1 MKTRMKHVISWIL
14 TLALVFGCLAGTG
27 ITVKAAVAT
36 IWSVS
41 VSPESLDS
49 TGGTVTVSIN
59 GEDLGENI
67 WWRLREKKEDG
78 SLDVVGNE
86 VNVTPTQGNSTTPT
100 FEVTIPE
107 NTTDK
112 SKQYVIQVKDSEPT
126 PDYVLGGYKWTLAK
140 STSDITVAAAS
151 GQTPSTPDKTDLKA
165 AIALAA
171 TKNAADYKEASWAA
185 MQEKLTA
192 ANVVDQLEN
201 ATAEQISQATSELQA
216 AITALVEKTAEITAV
231 TATPMTV
238 EAGGDTV
245 TLAVTGTNMTENNWG
260 VEVKRCYG
268 GTTQEVSSSAKAGKA
283 TITEIRNDG
292 AIIDISATG
301 MSSAIDFIFSVGP
314 KSGDRITE
322 AATVTVTQAGK
333 DYKTETVLPKTVEM
347 ADAHT
352 VVATFEESIQAAK
365 ADEALKRL
373 IHVTGPDNTV
383 YALGENDTVTV
394 DEHSVSV
401 RYENNMEELLTSGSS
416 IYIKEGALKLENDK
430 VLADITWLITTNAN
444 ISSIVLDKETFDN
457 KGGTV
462 TARLEGYKVASIED
476 SAINAAVYLAG
487 ETVPTEIEVVLT
499 RDSKDTPLL
508 TFTVP
513 ENKTDNTV
521 SYWLSVKVSGTPVYE
536 GASLNRAKRATVS
549 VLPEG
554 KTDKDVTLSMLTI
567 SGNNKQEIGDIRNIT
582 VNVSSAVG
590 ELKTELRLYG
600 TNLDSKVTKVRAID
614 QNGVIWPVYDIP
626 ECDGTIRFVAI
637 AGINKNGV
645 FGDGNTQ
652 LIEVLPPRYVGPN
665 MTYTLQVAIDGEHF
679 LDVPSVQLTVNNENL
694 VNDGQFERTG
704 KEDIKTIIVKHVE
717 QGTGKEI
724 SKADVYQGY
733 NVSMLRG
740 LGIQPKSIDGYKLVK
755 SPYLGDRFISNCY
768 EGDNNGVLTYE
779 YTRTSK
785 PADVKVSGIQ
795 ITAVSS
801 KIAAG
806 KSVQLKAIVAPEN
819 ATNKAVTWTSSNNK
833 YASVSATGKVT
844 LKKKGI
850 GKTVVITATAK
861 DGSGKQASYK
871 IKIMKHAV
879 KSVSLKAAKT
889 VKAGKKVKVKAS
901 VKTTGKSANKK
912 LKWTTSNAK
921 YATVSSSG
929 VVKTYK
935 AGKGKTVKITAVSTD
950 GSNKKKTIK
959 IKIK

>member
-1 MKTRMKHVISWIL
+1 MKTWMKPAISWLL
-14 TLALVFGCLAGTG
+14 TLALVFGCLTGTG
-27 ITVKAAVAT
+27 MEAKAADLPGFSGLT
-36 IWSVS
+36 LST
-41 VSPESLDS
+41 ESLPS
-49 TGGTVTVSIN
+49 EGGQVIATVSGFDF
-59 GEDLGENI
+59 GEKI
-67 WWRLREKKEDG
+67 WYA
-78 SLDVVGNE
+78 V
-86 VNVTPTQGNSTTPT
+86 
-100 FEVTIPE
+100 
-107 NTTDK
+107 
-112 SKQYVIQVKDSEPT
+112 QVKSGDFGFYE
-126 PDYVLGGYKWTLAK
+126 DYITKTEAMTK
-140 STSDITVAAAS
+140 STSEAEISIDIPKNETEETRTYRIYVNVAEPQSDIYSYWDARKTVTVAAAS

-171 TKNAADYKEASWAA
+171 TKNAADYTEASWAA

-192 ANVVDQLEN
+192 ANAVDQLED

-216 AITALVEKTAEITAV
+216 AMNALVEKIAEITAV
-231 TATPMTV
+231 KATPMTV

-245 TLAVTGTNMTENNWG
+245 TLKVTGTNMTENNWG
-260 VEVKRCYG
+260 VEVKRFYG

-292 AIIDISATG
+292 ATIDISSTG
-301 MSSAIDFIFSVGP
+301 MSSAIDFVFSVGP

-333 DYKTETVLPKTVEM
+333 DYKTEIVQPQKVEM

-373 IHVTGPDNTV
+373 IHVTGPDKTV

-394 DEHSVSV
+394 DEHTVLV
-401 RYENNMEELLTSGSS
+401 KYENNMEELLTSGSS

-462 TARLEGYKVASIED
+462 TARLEGYKVANIED
-476 SAINAAVYLAG
+476 NVISAALYLAG
-487 ETVPTEIEVVLT
+487 ETTPTEIAIT
-499 RDSKDTPLL
+499 KSRDENDKPLL

-513 ENKTDNTV
+513 ENTTDNTV

-536 GASLNRAKRATVS
+536 GANMDRSRRATVS

-554 KTDKDVTLSMLTI
+554 KTDKDATLSMLTI

-600 TNLDSKVTKVRAID
+600 TNLDSKVTKVRASD

-626 ECDGTIRFVAI
+626 ECDGTVRFVAI

-694 VNDGQFERTG
+694 VDDGQFISTG
-704 KEDIKTIIVKHVE
+704 KDDIHTVTVKHIDQKTEKEIASDDVFKGYEVSMFRGFDIKA
-717 QGTGKEI
+717 KEI
-724 SKADVYQGY
+724 EGY
-733 NVSMLRG
+733 ELVSEPE
-740 LGIQPKSIDGYKLVK
+740 I
-755 SPYLGDRFISNCY
+755 
-768 EGDNNGVLTYE
+768 DNNAMIGKKDVTFTYVYKRE
-779 YTRTSK
+779 SVTPNVNQK
-785 PADVKVSGIQ
+785 PVVAVTGIKVD
-795 ITAVSS
+795 AVSS